1 MTSWLDDCGQRKPVF
16 AMDNSTPTDQLVLV
30 AATAKRHQ
38 ATLNEM
44 RKYWLTD
51 FRCGT
56 TAAQVVLE
64 THLNVTG
71 PAWPGLLAVMLVAM
85 ATFSST
91 IVALNVAL
99 YDLVI
104 ASRL

>member
-16 AMDNSTPTDQLVLV
+16 AMDNSTPTDQLVRV

-71 PAWPGLLAVMLVAM
+71 LARPGLVM

-99 YDLVI
+99 YHLVI
-104 ASRL
+104 ASSL